1 MAAGEGIAAIC
12 GIVLKVART
21 ARAVAEASIASTACL
36 RTAGSSDLLRTSRMY
51 GGMRQCRLDRCM
63 RMVSLS
69 SDGIGGSRRVGFKA
83 NLALV
88 KGPEFD
94 EALFFRAISASGLRA
109 LLIGRRALIALGI
122 PVMTSDYDFWI
133 HIDDIEGFN
142 AEALPFAL
150 IPDRTPLEARRSGR
164 YRLQND
170 ELVDVLVARSVPG
183 PDGPLVFDG
192 VWSRRNTLG
201 GENQGSSICVP
212 GLDDLIASKRIGSRP
227 KDAED
232 VRLLQHLRKQREAL

>member
-1 MAAGEGIAAIC
+1 MPTPTLHGKSSHAALRAA
-12 GIVLKVART
+12 
-21 ARAVAEASIASTACL
+21 
-36 RTAGSSDLLRTSRMY
+36 
-51 GGMRQCRLDRCM
+51 Q
-63 RMVSLS
+63 
-69 SDGIGGSRRVGFKA
+69 RVWFKA

-88 KGPEFD
+88 KGSEFD
-94 EALFFRAISASGLRA
+94 EALFFRAISVSGLRA

-122 PVMTSDYDFWI
+122 PVMTADYDFWI
-133 HIDDIEGFN
+133 HIDDIERFN
-142 AEALPFAL
+142 AEALPFDL
-150 IPDRTPLEARRSGR
+150 IPDRTPLEARQSGR

-183 PDGPLVFDG
+183 PDGPLVFDD

-201 GENQGSSICVP
+201 PNDGDGNICVP

-232 VRLLQHLRKQREAL
+232 VRLLQQLRKQRESL

>member
-1 MAAGEGIAAIC
+1 M
-12 GIVLKVART
+12 
-21 ARAVAEASIASTACL
+21 
-36 RTAGSSDLLRTSRMY
+36 GSHQVR
-51 GGMRQCRLDRCM
+51 
-63 RMVSLS
+63 
-69 SDGIGGSRRVGFKA
+69 FKA

-88 KGPEFD
+88 KGSEFD
-94 EALFFRAISASGLRA
+94 EALFFRAISVSGLRA

-122 PVMTSDYDFWI
+122 PVMTADYDFWI
-133 HIDDIEGFN
+133 HIDDIERFN
-142 AEALPFAL
+142 AAALPFEL
-150 IPDRTPLEARRSGR
+150 IPDRAPLEARRSGR

-183 PDGPLVFDG
+183 PDAPLVFDD

-201 GENQGSSICVP
+201 GDDAGSNICVP

-232 VRLLQHLRKQREAL
+232 VRLLQQLRKQRESL

>member
-1 MAAGEGIAAIC
+1 M
-12 GIVLKVART
+12 VQ
-21 ARAVAEASIASTACL
+21 
-36 RTAGSSDLLRTSRMY
+36 GS
-51 GGMRQCRLDRCM
+51 Q
-63 RMVSLS
+63 
-69 SDGIGGSRRVGFKA
+69 
-83 NLALV
+83 
-88 KGPEFD
+88 FD

-122 PVMTSDYDFWI
+122 PVMTADYDFWI

-142 AEALPFAL
+142 AEALPFEL

-183 PDGPLVFDG
+183 PDGPLVFDD
-192 VWSRRNTLG
+192 VWSRRSTLDG
-201 GENQGSSICVP
+201 DDGSGAISVP
-212 GLDDLIASKRIGSRP
+212 SLDDLISSKRIGSRP

-232 VRLLQHLRKQREAL
+232 VRLLQQLRKQREAL